1 MAVREVERAV
11 AGRQLTSGQR
21 ARFQAAALL
30 ARAER
35 ANVRND
41 ASLTPAQRDTQLKRL
56 EGLATILAQIAT
68 REPSLF
74 TLLQEDAEVS
84 EATRRLER
92 EMQRQAGLEVE
103 EEPEPEQTFSNVV
116 RDRTALPQSVVQA
129 QLANPF
135 LVPDFSQN
143 APKVHG
149 HLAGWE
155 LIEPLLNS
163 FEQAAPGAPAC
174 MELPEPRPILLPEG
188 LDLMPHQARV
198 LAAVADGPPD
208 LPAGRRARPR
218 QDRAGAARRA
228 GRRRLPAAGDRAE
241 RREDQLGARGADVDA
256 EPLGHRRPR

>member
-116 RDRTALPQSVVQA
+116 RDRTALP
-129 QLANPF
+129 
-135 LVPDFSQN
+135 
-143 APKVHG
+143 
-149 HLAGWE
+149 
-155 LIEPLLNS
+155 
-163 FEQAAPGAPAC
+163 
-174 MELPEPRPILLPEG
+174 
-188 LDLMPHQARV
+188 
-198 LAAVADGPPD
+198 
-208 LPAGRRARPR
+208 
-218 QDRAGAARRA
+218 
-228 GRRRLPAAGDRAE
+228 
-241 RREDQLGARGADVDA
+241 
-256 EPLGHRRPR
+256 